1 MSNQDTQ
8 DGERIIAA
16 SKRPDGTFRKERR
29 VRAGYIP
36 QDEQP
41 VYQSKGALF
50 KQNVPKCPGLDEAE
64 ASKKPMTKAA
74 KKNAKRKDKK
84 PSEQDSVEAATKSLD
99 ILSVSDAA
107 ETSDRPPGLGW
118 DKQQPAEKRVAS
130 SKANGSSNA
139 DNASARAPASNAV
152 TSATDALQNSGAAAP
167 TVSQDTEKQL
177 RNLRKKIRQADAIT
191 QKAAEG
197 IKLTPEEQ
205 EKLQKLKGWHAEEA
219 RLAACLSSELHR

>member
-1 MSNQDTQ
+1 MSSQDTQ
-8 DGERIIAA
+8 DGEKIIAA
-16 SKRPDGTFRKERR
+16 SKRPDGTYRKERR

-84 PSEQDSVEAATKSLD
+84 PLEQDTVDAARSLN

-107 ETSDRPPGLGW
+107 DTSDRPPGLGGH
-118 DKQQPAEKRVAS
+118 KQQNAETGVAS
-130 SKANGSSNA
+130 NKANGSSNA
-139 DNASARAPASNAV
+139 DSTSAHAAASDAV
-152 TSATDALQNSGAAAP
+152 TSATDVLQNSGAAAP
-167 TVSQDTEKQL
+167 SVSQDTEKQL
-177 RNLRKKIRQADAIT
+177 RNLRKKIRQADAT
-191 QKAAEG
+191 AQKAAEG

-219 RLAACLSSELHR
+219 RLAACL